1 MKNSKS
7 LIIMSS
13 LALIGIQCKK
23 DEAVVTP
30 PIPGEEYMTTVKLR
44 LENTAN
50 PNDTIWATWK
60 DLTPDDT
67 NAPDTTLAII
77 NVKKNNSYKLAV
89 YILDET
95 KSPAVDITPDIRE
108 RGNYHRFF
116 LIPTSSIASKV
127 VVTPTDYD
135 SNSPALYIGLNN
147 LVAISDT
154 IASGKLEGI
163 LKHQPNTKDG
173 TLAPGSTDIDVF
185 FQFNITQ

>member
-1 MKNSKS
+1 MKNIKS
-7 LIIMSS
+7 LIVISS
-13 LALIGIQCKK
+13 LALMGFHCKK
-23 DEAVVTP
+23 DEQVVTP
-30 PIPGEEYMTTVKLR
+30 PIPGEEYITTVKLR
-44 LENTAN
+44 LENLAN

-95 KSPAVDITPDIRE
+95 KSPAEDITPDIRKE
-108 RGNYHRFF
+108 GNYHRFF
-116 LIPTSSIASKV
+116 LIPSNSIANKV

-147 LVAISDT
+147 LVTISDT

>member
-1 MKNSKS
+1 M
-7 LIIMSS
+7 
-13 LALIGIQCKK
+13 GFHCKK
-23 DEAVVTP
+23 DEQVVTP
-30 PIPGEEYMTTVKLR
+30 PIPGEEYITTVKLR
-44 LENTAN
+44 VENLAT
-50 PNDTIWATWK
+50 PNDTMWATWK

-67 NAPDTTLAII
+67 NAPDTTLAILS
-77 NVKKNNSYKLAV
+77 VKKNNSYKLAV

-147 LVAISDT
+147 LVTISDT

>member
-30 PIPGEEYMTTVKLR
+30 PVPGHEYMTTVKLR

-50 PNDTIWATWK
+50 PNDTIWATWR
-60 DLTPDDT
+60 DLTPEDT
-67 NAPDTTLAII
+67 NAPDTSLAIV
-77 NVKKNNSYKLAV
+77 NVKKNSTYKLSAF
-89 YILDET
+89 ILDET
-95 KSPAVDITPDIRE
+95 HLPAEDITEEIRE
-108 RGNYHRFF
+108 RANYHRFF
-116 LIPTSSIASKV
+116 LLPSSSISNYV

-135 SNSPALYIGLNN
+135 SNSPSLQLGLEN
-147 LVAISDT
+147 VVTISDN
-154 IASGKLEGI
+154 IASGRLQGI
-163 LKHQPNTKDG
+163 LKHQPNTKNG

>member
-1 MKNSKS
+1 MKNIKS
-7 LIIMSS
+7 LIVISS
-13 LALIGIQCKK
+13 LALMGFHCKK
-23 DEAVVTP
+23 DEQVVTP
-30 PIPGEEYMTTVKLR
+30 PVPGNEFMTTVKLR

-60 DLTPDDT
+60 DLTPEDT

-95 KSPAVDITPDIRE
+95 HLPAEDITPEIRE

-116 LIPTSSIASKV
+116 LIPSSSIASKV

-135 SNSPALYIGLNN
+135 SNSPALHIGLNN
-147 LVAISDT
+147 LVTISDT

>member
-1 MKNSKS
+1 MKNIKS
-7 LIIMSS
+7 LIVISS
-13 LALIGIQCKK
+13 LALMGFQCKK
-23 DEAVVTP
+23 DEAAVTP
-30 PIPGEEYMTTVKLR
+30 PIPGEEYITTVKLR
-44 LENTAN
+44 LENAAN

-89 YILDET
+89 YIFDET
-95 KSPAVDITPDIRE
+95 KSPAVDITPDIRKE
-108 RGNYHRFF
+108 GNYHRFF